1 MSILQNKCFAGQHW
15 PSSIRATDFSWW
27 RFFAWS
33 STWSPAGGRGSCA
46 QVLRNSRLSPASGR
60 LRGIGTPKCRL
71 WRHFSCQ
78 FGDTISD
85 DNIGASC
92 HWLMWLFA
100 SWFSDNLAG
109 WFHLCGVVNVCVTE
123 YYVDSALRIACQVV
137 CFFMGPGRVVIMLCM
152 SY

>member
-1 MSILQNKCFAGQHW
+1 MFCGAALTFPNSGCGLLVVAMFRMVIALV
-15 PSSIRATDFSWW
+15 
-27 RFFAWS
+27 
-33 STWSPAGGRGSCA
+33 AGGGRVSCA

-60 LRGIGTPKCRL
+60 LRDIGTPKCRF
-71 WRHFSCQ
+71 WRHCSCQ

-109 WFHLCGVVNVCVTE
+109 WFHSYCVVNICVIE
-123 YYVDSALRIACQVV
+123 YYDDSILRIICQVV
-137 CFFMGPGRVVIMLCM
+137 CFFMGPGMVVIMSCM
-152 SY
+152 LY